1 MLALP
6 SDRVVYTEDWW
17 LILEYRGIV
26 HDDPVQRRYH
36 TLLAAL
42 GDGWTVEAPV
52 YVRSDWSLKRTDNK
66 AFYFP
71 LRRDS
76 IGKTMQTLLGVPDCE
91 AVRRL
96 ISDHGWALSPN
107 GEA

>member
-42 GDGWTVEAPV
+42 GDGWKVEA
-52 YVRSDWSLKRTDNK
+52 
-66 AFYFP
+66 
-71 LRRDS
+71 
-76 IGKTMQTLLGVPDCE
+76 
-91 AVRRL
+91 
-96 ISDHGWALSPN
+96 HG
-107 GEA
+107 